1 MEAAGMSGYDKVKYP
16 KPKRPKTKLGLP
28 DLDHSKSASWTAFVH
43 PSPNVAIDTPLMN
56 LFSGTA
62 LSRDCRSTKLW
73 STATAFSLRIGSSRR
88 EPSMDDLLQYDG
100 SPMRP
105 QTLACS
111 VRNSAP
117 VFSV

>member
-1 MEAAGMSGYDKVKYP
+1 MSGYDKVKYP

-62 LSRDCRSTKLW
+62 LSRDCRSTRL
-73 STATAFSLRIGSSRR
+73 SSPVTASSWRIGISRR
-88 EPSMDDLLQYDG
+88 ERSMDDLLQYDG
-100 SPMRP
+100 SPTRP
-105 QTLACS
+105 QMLACS
-111 VRNSAP
+111 VRNSRLVSGA
-117 VFSV
+117 

>member
-1 MEAAGMSGYDKVKYP
+1 MSGYDKVKYP

-56 LFSGTA
+56 LFTGIA
-62 LSRDCRSTKLW
+62 PSRDCPSTRS
-73 STATAFSLRIGSSRR
+73 SLPVIASSSKTGISQRVR
-88 EPSMDDLLQYDG
+88 LMDDLLRFGG
-100 SPMRP
+100 SPTRL

-111 VRNSAP
+111 VRSSP
-117 VFSV
+117 LVFDV